1 MENENEINEITK
13 SENENKI
20 KPTRNIIF
28 FRNDRKLKIK
38 NFFTND
44 IIKYSL
50 EQSKENNFLEKS
62 LIKNFSNMNI
72 IKFNNFFKE

>member
-38 NFFTND
+38 KFFY
-44 IIKYSL
+44 K
-50 EQSKENNFLEKS
+50 
-62 LIKNFSNMNI
+62 
-72 IKFNNFFKE
+72 